1 MRLLNQICPESS
13 KGTRP
18 LHHTEK
24 YLQIVNHAG
33 AVVHDAREFKGTNSQ
48 TEGQGGG
55 SHHLRLGLCAGA
67 EYGPAKRWPIER
79 FAEAANQ
86 ISERLKPKQS
96 AWFLFGAPGET
107 AMGEALA
114 SRLEVPHQNRI
125 GKTSLSELIAELQ
138 NCDLLLTNDTGTMHL
153 AAALGVQ
160 TVSIFGSTEPSLTG
174 PIGDKHVI
182 LRHHVPCSPCFKRE
196 CPFGHYDCMV
206 GMSVEKV
213 TDAVLRVLA

>member
-1 MRLLNQICPESS
+1 M
-13 KGTRP
+13 RP

-24 YLQIVNHAG
+24 YLKIVTHAG
-33 AVVHDAREFKGTNSQ
+33 AVVHNALEFKETSSQ

-55 SHHLRLGLCAGA
+55 AGHLRLGLCAGA

-79 FAEAANQ
+79 YAEAANK
-86 ISERLKPKQS
+86 ISEQLRPKQS
-96 AWFLFGAPGET
+96 EWFLFGAPGET
-107 AMGEALA
+107 AMGEALS

-125 GKTSLSELIAELQ
+125 GKTSLSELISELQ
-138 NCDLLLTNDTGTMHL
+138 TCDLLLTNDTGTMHL
-153 AAALGVQ
+153 AAALGVR

-174 PIGDKHVI
+174 PVGNNHRI

-206 GMSVEKV
+206 GMSVDQV
-213 TDAVLRVLA
+213 TEAVIAVIA